1 MMKNNLFSI
10 IISVFMMFGSV
21 TASAEIVTDSYSDR
35 VVNLKDMMHMLNLIN
50 NPNSEISDS
59 EMLLVDVYR
68 DSNFNVKDVLKMAQF
83 LAGWKNVVLG
93 E

>member
-1 MMKNNLFSI
+1 MKNKLFSI